1 MLPWFIYVRVHYFG
15 HCSKQDHITQAF
27 ELYLLD
33 SVSSIYK
40 SFFSHRSLIADDFI
54 WAGKKLLE
62 FFQHWIC
69 FLFFVFRKWKPHF
82 SAKKKSNYIS
92 EFCRSSL
99 LCSIRG
105 KDMKLTFL
113 LCAQFCFLW
122 LAFKCV
128 SFLFSPLSAT
138 IWGVV
143 RSAWLFMIKICIT
156 PVTSSKTAVEIATP
170 SHVDSSSDHFKNL
183 KAPNIRRHDQET
195 TACFITRR
203 KG

>member
-1 MLPWFIYVRVHYFG
+1 MISYEQGRN
-15 HCSKQDHITQAF
+15 
-27 ELYLLD
+27 YLN
-33 SVSSIYK
+33 
-40 SFFSHRSLIADDFI
+40 SFNI
-54 WAGKKLLE
+54 E
-62 FFQHWIC
+62 FVFC
-69 FLFFVFRKWKPHF
+69 FLFSESGNLIFQQ
-82 SAKKKSNYIS
+82 KKKSNYIS
-92 EFCRSSL
+92 DFCRSSL

-138 IWGVV
+138 IWVV

-156 PVTSSKTAVEIATP
+156 PVTRSKTAVEIATP